1 MSIRHGIR
9 SARSYLTILIGF
21 MVGFAI
27 VLWVEQQMPKRV
39 ETAEGIVL
47 SKDFP
52 ALPATRALTLDEAL
66 WARVAWQYFVNNTQ
80 PNGLVNAEASQ
91 PWFSLWSTG
100 SYLLASISAY
110 QLHIIS
116 RSEFDDR
123 ILSALETLGTLPLL
137 ENGHPATYYHAETLT
152 PLTRSSDNSGS
163 AIDMGRLMIPLQI
176 LLWRYPEHALAV
188 QQLLSKWHLDDLI
201 AASGPQNTNLPV
213 TRWVMRADESRSSYG
228 YRLYASSMLRT
239 INTASGLAVTQPPDG
254 LKMIEI
260 DSIMVPD
267 EGLRTPWGK
276 QPSLVTLPYV
286 LTGLEQGFDAR
297 SGEIAWRIMQI
308 LQKRSQYED
317 QSVTINTDYAE
328 QAPDYTTSQPDSQP
342 LTRTATENA
351 VEPDTNPAARALLST
366 RGAFGWYALFRN
378 NWSNAMRQHML
389 PMLEPGQG
397 WKSGYNIDG
406 SVNPKIEAD
415 TNAVILE
422 SLNYITSGQLL
433 CLGCLSRASAAD
445 TDNAQEGVTPE

>member
-21 MVGFAI
+21 MIGFAI
-27 VLWVEQQMPKRV
+27 VLWVEHQMPKRI

-52 ALPATRALTLDEAL
+52 PLPATRALTLDEAL

-100 SYLLASISAY
+100 SYLLATLSAY
-110 QLHIIS
+110 QLHIIP

-123 ILSALETLGTLPLL
+123 ILSALETLGALPLL
-137 ENGHPATYYHAETLT
+137 KGGHPATYYHAETLT
-152 PLTRSSDNSGS
+152 PMALNGENTGS
-163 AIDMGRLMIPLQI
+163 AIDMGRLLIPLQI
-176 LLWRYPEHALAV
+176 LLWRYPEHAVAV
-188 QQLLSKWHLDDLI
+188 RQLLSKWYLDDLI
-201 AASGPQNTNLPV
+201 AASAAQNTNLPV
-213 TRWVMRADESRSSYG
+213 TRWVLRADDGRSSYG
-228 YRLYASSMLRT
+228 YRLYASNMLRA

-254 LKMIEI
+254 LKLIEI
-260 DSIMVPD
+260 DNIMVPD

-317 QSVTINTDYAE
+317 QSDTINTDYAE
-328 QAPDYTTSQPDSQP
+328 QAPDYAARKPDRQP
-342 LTRTATENA
+342 LTRNA
-351 VEPDTNPAARALLST
+351 SNSPVAPDNNPAARALLST

-378 NWSNAMRQHML
+378 DWSDAMRHHML
-389 PMLEPGQG
+389 PMLTPGQG

-422 SLNYITSGQLL
+422 SLNYIASGQLL
-433 CLGCLSRASAAD
+433 CLGCLSRPAAAAAD
-445 TDNAQEGVTPE
+445 AEPEGVTPE